1 MSLLRKINHAW
12 RWFGTAFSF
21 FMFGV
26 GGVILLLVVMPLLN
40 LLTGNGER
48 REKWAQNLIHIIF
61 RMFIGLMKGLGVLS
75 YRISGLENL
84 QGAKLVL
91 ANHPSLI
98 DVVFLIAMMP
108 NANCIVK
115 GRLTRNLFTRGAVKA
130 AGYIMNDDSADVI
143 AAAEQVFA
151 KGQTLIIFPEGTR
164 TQPSQPVQLKRGA
177 AHVAVRADADVTPV
191 LIECNPTTLTKSD
204 SWYQVPERRVH
215 FNIEVKRPI
224 AMAPYQTDVT
234 PSKGVRML
242 TRDLTR
248 FFNKESGFNE
258 QPAR

>member
-1 MSLLRKINHAW
+1 MRFLNKINHAW

-21 FMFGV
+21 FIFGI
-26 GGVILLLVVMPLLN
+26 GGVFLLVIVMPLLR
-40 LLTGNGER
+40 LLSADNER
-48 REKWAQNLIHIIF
+48 RERRAQKIIHVTF
-61 RMFIGLMKGLGVLS
+61 RLFIGLMKRLGVLS
-75 YRISGLENL
+75 YHMTGLENL
-84 QGAKLVL
+84 DEAKLVL

-98 DVVFLIAMMP
+98 DVVFLISMMP

-115 GRLTRNLFTRGAVKA
+115 GRLTRNPFTRGAVKA

-143 AAAEQVFA
+143 AAAERAFA

-164 TQPSQPVQLKRGA
+164 TQPSQPVLLKRGA
-177 AHVAVRADADVTPV
+177 AHVAVRAGADVTPV

-204 SWYQVPERRVH
+204 AWYQVPERRVH
-215 FNIEVKRPI
+215 FNIDVKRPI
-224 AMAPYQTDVT
+224 AVERYQVDVT
-234 PSKGVRML
+234 PSRGVRML

>member
-115 GRLTRNLFTRGAVKA
+115 GRLTRNLFTRG
-130 AGYIMNDDSADVI
+130 DDAQR
-143 AAAEQVFA
+143 E
-151 KGQTLIIFPEGTR
+151 LHCEGPLNA
-164 TQPSQPVQLKRGA
+164 QPFYSRCG
-177 AHVAVRADADVTPV
+177 
-191 LIECNPTTLTKSD
+191 
-204 SWYQVPERRVH
+204 
-215 FNIEVKRPI
+215 
-224 AMAPYQTDVT
+224 
-234 PSKGVRML
+234 
-242 TRDLTR
+242 
-248 FFNKESGFNE
+248 
-258 QPAR
+258 